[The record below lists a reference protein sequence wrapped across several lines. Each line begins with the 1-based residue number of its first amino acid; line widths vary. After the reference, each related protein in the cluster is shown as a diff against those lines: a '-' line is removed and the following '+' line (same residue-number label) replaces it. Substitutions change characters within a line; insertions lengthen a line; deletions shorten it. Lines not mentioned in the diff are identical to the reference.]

1 MSKQGGGEN
10 VRRRGDPPKSSSTR
24 GSSSK
29 SSSGRGT
36 SSSGKRRSGSAQART
51 STQRPS
57 DRQGRGRQRAPA
69 RPRIRVPEG
78 TPSIAVSMARGLMT
92 TMTSPPL
99 VALTLVS
106 VLLLWAVFASVGL
119 GSQPAIMS
127 QYLGLPP
134 IHSAL
139 DLDFLFSAARVGGGG
154 GAALVAFLLLIV
166 FRAFFAVVAVS
177 LAADAHGGIGSGEAT
192 RRATSLLKGKMTRLF
207 LIESGFLFVA
217 LASLA
222 VLAGFL
228 GLLGVILPLVAA
240 LYVGAYVETAAVLED
255 IRPRQATRASFEVT
269 KLLRS
274 GHPQMVSAY
283 IALIIVLWMIAP
295 GRPGVATPTV
305 AVWVYALVAGL
316 LNVAFLSAFVHRW
329 LVLRPLLVQ
338 SSDDD
343 HAAGEAAEGDGR
355 AAPPRK

>member
-1 MSKQGGGEN
+1 
-10 VRRRGDPPKSSSTR
+10 
-24 GSSSK
+24 
-29 SSSGRGT
+29 
-36 SSSGKRRSGSAQART
+36 
-51 STQRPS
+51 
-57 DRQGRGRQRAPA
+57 
-69 RPRIRVPEG
+69 
-78 TPSIAVSMARGLMT
+78 MARGLLT

-99 VALTLVS
+99 VAVTLVS
-106 VLLLWAVFASVGL
+106 VPLLWAVFASVGL

-127 QYLGLPP
+127 QYLALPP

-154 GAALVAFLLLIV
+154 GAALVAFLLLVV

-177 LAADAHGGIGSGEAT
+177 LAADAHAGIGPGAAA

-255 IRPRQATRASFEVT
+255 LRPRAATRASFEVT
-269 KLLRS
+269 KMLRS
-274 GHPQMVSAY
+274 GHSVMVAVY
-283 IALIIVLWMIAP
+283 IALIIVLWMVAP
-295 GRPGVATPTV
+295 GRSGVATPTV
-305 AVWVYALVAGL
+305 AVWAYALVAGL

-329 LVLRPLLVQ
+329 LVLRPLLGEG
-338 SSDDD
+338 SDGDAPGD
-343 HAAGEAAEGDGR
+343 SGDRAEQT
-355 AAPPRK
+355 APSEK